1 MSLVAQF
8 DMGKS
13 MAEINLVEIEK
24 YFGKNYVIRKLNLD
38 INDGEFLVLLG
49 PSGCG
54 KTTTLRA
61 IAGLEEIDSGDILID
76 GQPVQNLKASDRN
89 IAFVFQLYALYP
101 HLKAFDNIAFPLKA
115 TGRDNQTINQRVTEV
130 AKVLGIESILDKKP
144 SELSSGDMQRVA
156 VGRAMVRRPKAI
168 LMDEPIGSLDAKLR
182 ENMRTELKRL
192 HIEIEATTLYVTHDQ
207 VEAMSMADKVAI
219 MEDGVLQQVGTPAE
233 VYDKPANLFVA
244 QFVGSP
250 IMNILD
256 CQIAADEN
264 CTQCILWDET
274 QPLPLSKSLYHEIE
288 LKGVPLKQLALG
300 IRPEAVRLAREAM
313 DDYIKAEVH
322 VIEPLGPFDIVD
334 IKVDGQILRAKAASR
349 YVEKPGESVWIQLDE
364 QRTHFFDKNTGE
376 SLHIELKASS

>member
-1 MSLVAQF
+1 
-8 DMGKS
+8 
-13 MAEINLVEIEK
+13 MAEIKLIEIEK

-38 INDGEFLVLLG
+38 MRDGEFLVLLG

-76 GQPVQNLKASDRN
+76 GQPVQDLKASDRN

-101 HLKAFDNIAFPLKA
+101 HLNAFDNIAFPLKA
-115 TGRDNQTINQRVTEV
+115 TKRDKQTIDQRVSEV
-130 AKVLGIESILDKKP
+130 AKVLGIESILNKKP

-192 HIEIEATTLYVTHDQ
+192 HIEINATTLYVTHDQ

-233 VYDKPANLFVA
+233 VYDNPANLFVA

-256 CQIAADEN
+256 CQIGADEN
-264 CTQCILWDET
+264 CTQCILGEDT
-274 QPLPLSKSLYHEIE
+274 PALPLAKSLYQKIE
-288 LKGVPLKQLALG
+288 SKGVPLGQLALG
-300 IRPEAVRLAREAM
+300 IRPEAVRLSREER
-313 DDYIKAEVH
+313 DQYIKAKVH
-322 VIEPLGPFDIVD
+322 VVEPLGPFDILD
-334 IKVDGQILRAKAASR
+334 LKVDSQIIRAKASSR
-349 YVEKPGESVWIQLDE
+349 FIEKPGESVWFQLDE
-364 QRTHFFDKNTGE
+364 QRTHFFDKDTGK
-376 SLHIELKASS
+376 SLAIKVED

>member
-1 MSLVAQF
+1 
-8 DMGKS
+8 

-38 INDGEFLVLLG
+38 IKDGEFLVLLG

-61 IAGLEEIDSGDILID
+61 IAGLEEIDSGDIFID

-101 HLKAFDNIAFPLKA
+101 HLNAYDNIAFPLKA
-115 TGRDNQTINQRVTEV
+115 TKRNKETISQRVAEV
-130 AKVLGIESILDKKP
+130 AKVLRIESILDKNP

-182 ENMRTELKRL
+182 EEMRTELKRL
-192 HIEIEATTLYVTHDQ
+192 HIEINSTTLYVTHDQ

-233 VYDKPANLFVA
+233 VYDQPANLFVA

-256 CQIAADEN
+256 CKIDTDEN
-264 CTQCILWDET
+264 CTQCFLGKDT
-274 QPLPLSKSLYHEIE
+274 PALPLAKSLYHKIE
-288 LKGVPLKQLALG
+288 SQGVPIGQLALG
-300 IRPEAVRLAREAM
+300 VRPEAVRLAREAR
-313 DDYIKAEVH
+313 DDYIKAQVH

-334 IKVDGQILRAKAASR
+334 IKVENQIIRAKAASR
-349 YVEKPGESVWIQLDE
+349 FVEKPGEGIWLQLDE
-364 QRTHFFDKNTGE
+364 QRTHFFDKDTGK
-376 SLHIELKASS
+376 SLKI

>member
-1 MSLVAQF
+1 
-8 DMGKS
+8 
-13 MAEINLVEIEK
+13 MADIQLIEVEK
-24 YFGKNYVIRKLNLD
+24 YFGKNYVIRKLNLNIKD
-38 INDGEFLVLLG
+38 REFLVLLG

-76 GQPVQNLKASDRN
+76 GKPVQQLKASDRN

-101 HLKAFDNIAFPLKA
+101 HLNAFDNIAFPLKA
-115 TGRDNQTINQRVTEV
+115 TKKTKQTIDRRVSEV
-130 AKVLGIESILDKKP
+130 AKVLGIESILRKNP

-192 HIEIEATTLYVTHDQ
+192 HIEIKATTLYVTHDQ

-219 MEDGVLQQVGTPAE
+219 MEDGVLQQVGSPSE
-233 VYDKPANLFVA
+233 VYDNPANLFVA

-256 CQIAADEN
+256 IRLEANEN
-264 CTQCILWDET
+264 CTQCFPGDSS
-274 QPLPLSKSLYHEIE
+274 QSLPLSKSLFTRIKS
-288 LKGVPLKQLALG
+288 KGVSLAQLALG
-300 IRPEAVRLAREAM
+300 VRPEAVRLAREEK
-313 DDYIKAEVH
+313 DGYIKGKVH
-322 VIEPLGPFDIVD
+322 VVEPLGPFDIVD
-334 IKVDGQILRAKAASR
+334 VKVDNQLLRAKATSR
-349 YVEKPGESVWIQLDE
+349 FVENPGENIWVQLDE
-364 QRTHFFDKNTGE
+364 QRTHFFDKTTGE
-376 SLHIELKASS
+376 SLNIQFSNI

>member
-1 MSLVAQF
+1 
-8 DMGKS
+8 
-13 MAEINLVEIEK
+13 MADIKLTDIEK
-24 YFGKNYVIRKLNLD
+24 YFGKNYVIRKLNLEIKD
-38 INDGEFLVLLG
+38 REFLVLLG

-61 IAGLEEIDSGDILID
+61 IAGLEEIDSGDIFI
-76 GQPVQNLKASDRN
+76 GGKPVQHLKASDRN

-101 HLKAFDNIAFPLKA
+101 HLNAYDNIAFPLKA
-115 TGRDNQTINQRVTEV
+115 TKKSKDTIDQRVSEV
-130 AKVLGIESILDKKP
+130 AKVLRIKSILNKKP

-156 VGRAMVRRPKAI
+156 VGRAMVRRPQAI

-192 HIEIEATTLYVTHDQ
+192 HIEIKATTLYVTHDQ

-233 VYDKPANLFVA
+233 VYDDPANLFVA

-256 CQIAADEN
+256 CRIGADAN
-264 CTQCILWDET
+264 CTQCFLGEGT
-274 QPLPLSKSLYHEIE
+274 QALPLSKTLFAKIE
-288 LKGVPLKQLALG
+288 SKGVSLGQLALG
-300 IRPEAVRLAREAM
+300 VRPEAVRLSREAKS
-313 DDYIKAEVH
+313 DYIKAEVH

-334 IKVDGQILRAKAASR
+334 IKVDKQILRAKAASR
-349 YVEKPGESVWIQLDE
+349 FLEKPGESVWIQLDE
-364 QRTHFFDKNTGE
+364 QRTHFFDKETGK
-376 SLHIELKASS
+376 SLDIK